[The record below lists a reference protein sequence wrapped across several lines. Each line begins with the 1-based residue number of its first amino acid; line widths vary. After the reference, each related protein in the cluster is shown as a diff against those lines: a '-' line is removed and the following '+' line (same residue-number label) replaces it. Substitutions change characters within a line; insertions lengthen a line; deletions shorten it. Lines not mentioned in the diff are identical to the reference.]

1 MDCRVRGGGRKKK
14 SLHTMRLLTLRASK
28 TNPAHQLKRETSL
41 NLCPSIVD
49 SSSYERRENKDCP
62 NCIEIHLDH
71 SSLHPKG
78 KV

>member
-1 MDCRVRGGGRKKK
+1 MRGRKKQK
-14 SLHTMRLLTLRASK
+14 IVSHKVLTDSEGFKVEPLY
-28 TNPAHQLKRETSL
+28 QLKSETSL
-41 NLCPSIVD
+41 IPCPSIVD
-49 SSSYERRENKDCP
+49 SSSYERRENKECP